1 MADSADA
8 AAGLQWETPS
18 PPETPVKAL
27 VLDSSHTS
35 MSGVFY
41 PKGHVLVLFPS
52 AELARQAADAL
63 EASHSA
69 VETAYAEPQTL
80 LQDVVRT
87 LGSGDTP
94 LPSVGAEGD
103 FVRRIADLAGT
114 GHHALLI
121 PMGKDDNADAL
132 AAQLQGAGAVA
143 AFHYRSLVIEELI
156 TQPSA
161 DRPQSVT
168 VGTRAAA
175 PQPGER

>member
-1 MADSADA
+1 MA
-8 AAGLQWETPS
+8 PNR
-18 PPETPVKAL
+18 
-27 VLDSSHTS
+27 
-35 MSGVFY
+35 VFCTE
-41 PKGHVLVLFPS
+41 S
-52 AELARQAADAL
+52 EI
-63 EASHSA
+63 
-69 VETAYAEPQTL
+69 T
-80 LQDVVRT
+80 
-87 LGSGDTP
+87 
-94 LPSVGAEGD
+94 
-103 FVRRIADLAGT
+103 
-114 GHHALLI
+114 

>member
-1 MADSADA
+1 MADSAHA
-8 AAGLQWETPS
+8 RGGLQWAIATAM
-18 PPETPVKAL
+18 ETPVKAL

-41 PKGHVLVLFPS
+41 PTGNILALFPS
-52 AELARQAADAL
+52 AESARKAANTL
-63 EASHSA
+63 ESSGAGA
-69 VETAYAEPQTL
+69 ETAYAGPETL

-87 LGSGDTP
+87 IGSGDTP
-94 LPSVGAEGD
+94 LPSVGADGD

-143 AFHYRSLVIEELI
+143 AFYYRTFIIEDLI
-156 TQPSA
+156 AQPRA
-161 DRPQSVT
+161 EAPQSVT

-175 PQPGER
+175 PQPDGD